1 MGRISI
7 ITHNYIEF
15 YKDLVFLSRNN
26 KKLNIIFPFF
36 CRGKLNNYYC
46 CSYFH
51 FLFLFPQV
59 GTGFSFADSL
69 VGFSV
74 NEVEVAENLYSAL
87 TQFFMVFSE
96 YKNSDF
102 YLTGEV
108 RDRVVLCTS
117 NALVYVVCI
126 RDPVCSV

>member
-7 ITHNYIEF
+7 ITLIKYSKKQQQLLLLFI
-15 YKDLVFLSRNN
+15 LS
-26 KKLNIIFPFF
+26 FP
-36 CRGKLNNYYC
+36 
-46 CSYFH
+46 
-51 FLFLFPQV
+51 FLFPQV

-74 NEVEVAENLYSAL
+74 NEVEVGENLYSAL

-96 YKNSDF
+96 YKDSDF

-108 RDRVVLCTS
+108 RGRVVLCTS
-117 NALVYVVCI
+117 NALV
-126 RDPVCSV
+126 